1 MDQKK
6 NEQCKTDQVDS
17 SGRTKN
23 TSTQTTLTGRH
34 PETTLRQ
41 AATEY
46 LQARIAY
53 DREQLYRRWAEV
65 ARVDLRPRQR
75 RAIRQSG
82 SIEDLLLFSELV
94 MTNMQIIGDLEP
106 RRESQRGMY
115 RRCQSQTSTVWKTID
130 TSEIDDEIQK
140 LMCFLPKRR
149 PGPQKLSRN
158 QILKELYEV
167 ALEELKDEHVKK
179 PDTEKHSTS
188 GQPSSLAQSST
199 LEQVSISE
207 QPSTSDVKK
216 ASSKWFSPEESC

>member
-34 PETTLRQ
+34 PETTLLQ

-53 DREQLYRRWAEV
+53 DRE
-65 ARVDLRPRQR
+65 
-75 RAIRQSG
+75 
-82 SIEDLLLFSELV
+82 
-94 MTNMQIIGDLEP
+94 IIGDLEP
-106 RRESQRGMY
+106 RRESQRGMN

-130 TSEIDDEIQK
+130 TVSLLWEVTKKTADISNPEKKVIYFRVERQRQSEIDDEIQK

-149 PGPQKLSRN
+149 SGPQKLSRN
-158 QILKELYEV
+158 QILNILIFRELYEV

-179 PDTEKHSTS
+179 RDTENHSTS
-188 GQPSSLAQSST
+188 GQPSSSAQPST